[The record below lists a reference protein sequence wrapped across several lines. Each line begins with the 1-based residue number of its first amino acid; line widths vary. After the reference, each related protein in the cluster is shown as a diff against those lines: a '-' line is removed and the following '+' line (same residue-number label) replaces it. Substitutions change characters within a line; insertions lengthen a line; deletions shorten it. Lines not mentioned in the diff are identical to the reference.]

1 MCKGPLRLH
10 HLSHPHTSTHATA
23 NPPLFLSFP
32 SHLVLYVRVHLS
44 LAVPL
49 STLYIV
55 KSYPFLQPPLPPP
68 LALLVS
74 RRSTVLPTMGSRLS
88 RWHSHFHRRSISK
101 ARGGGE
107 GKGGDGRASNMVA
120 SGSVTLS
127 RLISTR

>member
-1 MCKGPLRLH
+1 MCKGPHRLH
-10 HLSHPHTSTHATA
+10 HLSHPHTSTHAIA
-23 NPPLFLSFP
+23 NLFLSFP

-44 LAVPL
+44 LAVPF

-55 KSYPFLQPPLPPP
+55 KSSPFLQPPLPPP

-74 RRSTVLPTMGSRLS
+74 RRSALLPTTGSRLS

-107 GKGGDGRASNMVA
+107 GKGGDSRASNTVA
-120 SGSVTLS
+120 SGSVTFS
-127 RLISTR
+127 WLISTR